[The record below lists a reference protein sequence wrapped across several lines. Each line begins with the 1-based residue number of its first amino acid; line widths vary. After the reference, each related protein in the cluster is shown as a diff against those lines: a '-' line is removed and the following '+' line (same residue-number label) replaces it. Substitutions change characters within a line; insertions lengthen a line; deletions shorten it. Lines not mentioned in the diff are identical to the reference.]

1 MVLNNNRAFYKD
13 VPVYKVTGPDLGSIT
28 LKCNDYIE
36 ILSITITIILSFIK
50 IINLL
55 NYNYFSK
62 IMNYI

>member
-36 ILSITITIILSFIK
+36 ILSITITITFIYK
-50 IINLL
+50 N
-55 NYNYFSK
+55 N
-62 IMNYI
+62 